1 MRWTERQQTLLQAM
15 GLRLWTP
22 PGEAPAVAADAVP
35 APIVAPPASAPP
47 AAPAMAA
54 PVALPVAAP
63 IAVAPR
69 PAMPVALAPP
79 AATSADAMDWPS
91 LRDAVAGCRACGLC
105 ETRRQTVFGT
115 GHPQAH
121 CMVVGEAPG
130 EQEDAQGEPFVG
142 AAGQLLDRM
151 LAALGLGRGDGTAAG
166 SPAQQVFIANT
177 LKCRPPRNR
186 NPSPEELAACRP
198 FLQRQV
204 ALVQP
209 RVILAMGRFA
219 VQSLLDSDAPIGRLR
234 GTVHRWHGVPLVV
247 TYHPAYLLRQP
258 ADKAKAWDDLC
269 LAAELL
275 ARPAGR

>member
-275 ARPAGR
+275 ARPGPG

>member
-1 MRWTERQQTLLQAM
+1 MRWTERQQTLLKAM

-22 PGEAPAVAADAVP
+22 PGEAPAVAADALP
-35 APIVAPPASAPP
+35 AHIVAPLASAPP

>member
-22 PGEAPAVAADAVP
+22 PGDAPAVAADALP
-35 APIVAPPASAPP
+35 APLVAPTASAPP

-54 PVALPVAAP
+54 PAAVPVAAP

-69 PAMPVALAPP
+69 PAVPVALAPP
-79 AATSADAMDWPS
+79 AAMPADALDWPA
-91 LRDAVAGCRACGLC
+91 LRAAVAGCRACGLC

-151 LAALGLGRGDGTAAG
+151 LAALGLGRGDGSGAG

-275 ARPAGR
+275 ARPAAR